1 MLLCTLPTPRRSTIM
16 KIEGATALVTGAN
29 RGLGAAFARA
39 LLKRG
44 ARTVYAG
51 ARDPANITDPDV
63 VPVHLDITDPAK
75 VAAAAERCQD
85 VTLLIN
91 NAAYAT
97 QSPLI
102 GSPSLDAA
110 RREMETN
117 YFGTLAMCRAFA
129 PVLGRNGGGVLVNM
143 LSIVSFFNVPAMGSF
158 CPTKAAQWSLTNG
171 VRIELRLQGTLVIA
185 AHSGFIDTRLAE
197 GFDVP
202 KHSPGDV
209 AAQIL
214 EAVELGREEVLVDER
229 TRAMKASLPNDLE
242 LIYPAVERQWAAQQ
256 VTR

>member
-1 MLLCTLPTPRRSTIM
+1 M
-16 KIEGATALVTGAN
+16 KIEGATALITGAN
-29 RGLGAAFARA
+29 RGLGAAFAHT
-39 LLKRG
+39 LLSRG
-44 ARTVYAG
+44 TRTVYGG
-51 ARDPANITDPDV
+51 ARDPGNITDHGV
-63 VPVHLDITDPAK
+63 VPVELDITDPGE
-75 VAAAAERCQD
+75 VAAAAARCQD

-102 GSPSLDAA
+102 ASPSLDEA

-129 PVLGRNGGGVLVNM
+129 PILSRNGGGALVNM

-158 CPTKAAQWSLTNG
+158 CPTKAALWSLTNG
-171 VRIELRLQGTLVIA
+171 VRIELRGQGTLVVA
-185 AHSGFIDTRLAE
+185 AHSAFIDTRLSE

-202 KHSPGDV
+202 KHAPAEV

-214 EAVELGREEVLVDER
+214 DAVESGREEVLADER
-229 TRAMKASLPNDLE
+229 TRTMKAALPNDLE
-242 LIYPAVERQWAAQQ
+242 LIYPDVERQWAAQN
-256 VTR
+256 VPR

>member
-1 MLLCTLPTPRRSTIM
+1 M
-16 KIEGATALVTGAN
+16 KIEGATALITGAN
-29 RGLGAAFARA
+29 RGLGAAFAQT
-39 LLKRG
+39 LLSRG
-44 ARTVYAG
+44 TRTVYGG
-51 ARDPANITDPDV
+51 ARDPGNITDPGV
-63 VPVHLDITDPAK
+63 VPVELDITDPGE
-75 VAAAAERCQD
+75 VAAAAARCQD

-102 GSPSLDAA
+102 ASPSLDEA

-129 PVLGRNGGGVLVNM
+129 PILSRNGGGALVNM

-158 CPTKAAQWSLTNG
+158 CPTKAALWSLTNG
-171 VRIELRLQGTLVIA
+171 VRIELRGQGTLVVA
-185 AHSGFIDTRLAE
+185 AHSAFIDTRLSE

-202 KHSPGDV
+202 KHAPAEV

-214 EAVELGREEVLVDER
+214 DAVESGREEVLADER
-229 TRAMKASLPNDLE
+229 TRTMKAALPNDLE
-242 LIYPAVERQWAAQQ
+242 LIYPDVERQWAAQN
-256 VTR
+256 VPR

>member
-1 MLLCTLPTPRRSTIM
+1 MIM
-16 KIEGATALVTGAN
+16 KIEGATALITGAN
-29 RGLGAAFARA
+29 RGLGAAFART
-39 LLKRG
+39 LLERG

-51 ARDPANITDPDV
+51 ARNPGNVSDPGV
-63 VPVHLDITDPAK
+63 VPVELDITDPSE
-75 VAAAAERCQD
+75 VAAAAARCQD

-97 QSPLI
+97 QSSLI
-102 GSPSLDAA
+102 ASPSLDEA

-129 PVLGRNGGGVLVNM
+129 PVLGRNGGGALVNM

-158 CPTKAAQWSLTNG
+158 CPTKAALWSLTNG
-171 VRIELRLQGTLVIA
+171 VRIELRRQGTLVVA

-202 KHSPGDV
+202 KHAPRDV

-214 EAVELGREEVLVDER
+214 DAVESGREEVLVDER
-229 TRAMKASLPNDLE
+229 TRAIKASLPNDLE
-242 LIYPAVERQWAAQQ
+242 LIYPDVEAQWAAQQ
-256 VTR
+256 ITR